1 MSFMSGIPR
10 IKPNIGKIKKASFF
24 QGAAERYLQNRDNE
38 KQQAI
43 EEAKLELDRQGLA
56 NQEMAYQIQLQNAQ
70 NTKQKNIIDENFKNK
85 QIELAKGITELPNFF
100 YLNEAGER
108 ESFTYVNPTV
118 GRTGD
123 DAKMNPSDYR
133 NIVLQINDFLD
144 PNLNSDKLLKNKLNA
159 ISGSKVFNEFLVKN
173 VQEMSKATKEED
185 VNTGLDSTVFHGA
198 IITPVNN
205 FTNQDDF
212 KNLIDNFTN
221 LPNRGMSLRDYMIQL
236 QEQGFTDAGIDI
248 KNADYNNISFI
259 VDDQGRATLYDD
271 VRSAKSEIPAGSVLS
286 AKNMFQKSAEE
297 EDFRKKILVFR
308 AKGNLNT
315 DPEVIS
321 IGSVIGSEAAKKYID
336 ISKIGDGSGPTSSEM
351 LDVAKFIST
360 LATDFSKEKVNYN
373 TGQIRNTDET
383 KVLTR
388 GLVNA
393 YIVQNA
399 TKYGDIIEKGGKLY
413 LKTNPRYAKQKIDL
427 DKNTKLKNL
436 LLNNISVSEAGY
448 KDINVL
454 FGLDA
459 EMEQMLVNRVA
470 DGSIT
475 EAEADEFREYKI
487 GESVTGTLFDSLMTF
502 KEQSTGI
509 FKAIKGMAAESI
521 AGDRSVIDS
530 FEGNDELNAKGNQ
543 ALLLAST
550 EYTGRIEFLNQ
561 QYENNKID
569 KDFYNKRIKAEGIKI
584 RLAFKLASIVQ
595 GGGTGGRTISNQDY
609 DVIIKS
615 LYGKTNS
622 SFKESLA
629 YVRHVLFRTAEVNRI
644 FQEYADTGFQ
654 QEVSDVAGNYID
666 ADYNMRTDSRLTTYS
681 PNKDSLVQI
690 QEAES
695 NLNTKNQQ
703 AFMNNIIGS
712 DPKRLTNIIDNFGN
726 SQSDSFIGLGT
737 NSQRLIIG
745 SIPSVNL
752 TPTRKRQKAK
762 VFKNFSSSILLP
774 HIIIDR
780 KNQNIPVNDDLLLKS
795 LTSIFNSQPF
805 AQGMLNDFKVM
816 AQVDNLSEL
825 GDANAV
831 RKIMTDNLI
840 SMREKRKGGPNTDYV
855 LSAANRQI
863 LSGVIDEIKG
873 TTTSNVAAV
882 GGAGGAGGTGGAG
895 ATGGGGAG
903 TTVDLKIKPDQLIT
917 KPVGFGG
924 TQINLEL
931 NSDQINAGKKLFD
944 QKMKEFEQYENEDP
958 MGRFGR
964 KIVNGKAM
972 SFQDYSIDA
981 FAEMF
986 GEDIRTDRYYAQF
999 LNQIGQRGVSSTLF
1013 GSIF

>member
-43 EEAKLELDRQGLA
+43 EEAKLELDRKGLA
-56 NQEMAYQIQLQNAQ
+56 NQELAYKLQLQNAQ
-70 NTKQKNIIDENFKNK
+70 NTAQKNIIDENFKKK

-100 YLNEAGER
+100 YLNEAGEK
-108 ESFTYVNPTV
+108 EKFTYVNPTV

-144 PNLNSDKLLKNKLNA
+144 PNLNSDKVLKNKLNA

-427 DKNTKLKNL
+427 EKNTKLKNL

-459 EMEQMLVNRVA
+459 EMEQMLVNAVA
-470 DGSIT
+470 DKSMTET
-475 EAEADEFREYKI
+475 EADAFREYKI
-487 GESVTGTLFDSLMTF
+487 GEAFTGGFFDNLT
-502 KEQSTGI
+502 KIRNISTG
-509 FKAIKGMAAESI
+509 FLKVMQGMALASI
-521 AGDRSVIDS
+521 KDDKRVIDG
-530 FEGNDELNAKGNQ
+530 FEGNDELNAKGSQ
-543 ALLLAST
+543 ALGFASK
-550 EYTGRIEFLNQ
+550 EYARRIEGLNA
-561 QYENNKID
+561 EFKAGNIKG
-569 KDFYNKRIKAEGIKI
+569 DFYNKRIKAEGIKI

-615 LYGKTNS
+615 LYGQTNA
-622 SFKESLA
+622 SFKESLT
-629 YVRHVLFRTAEVNRI
+629 YVRHVLFRNAEVNRI

-666 ADYNMRTDSRLTTYS
+666 ADYNMRTDSRLTTYN

-712 DPKRLTNIIDNFGN
+712 DPNRLTGIINSFGN

-737 NSQRLIIG
+737 NSQKLIIG

-795 LTSIFNSQPF
+795 LTSIFNNQPF
-805 AQGMLNDFKVM
+805 AQGMLNDFKAM
-816 AQVDNLSEL
+816 AEVNNLSEL
-825 GDANAV
+825 GDADAV

-840 SMREKRKGGPNTDYV
+840 SMRDGTEGSGDNKRFI
-855 LSAANRQI
+855 LSAANRSL

-873 TTTSNVAAV
+873 TTSPNVAAV
-882 GGAGGAGGTGGAG
+882 GGAGGAGGAG